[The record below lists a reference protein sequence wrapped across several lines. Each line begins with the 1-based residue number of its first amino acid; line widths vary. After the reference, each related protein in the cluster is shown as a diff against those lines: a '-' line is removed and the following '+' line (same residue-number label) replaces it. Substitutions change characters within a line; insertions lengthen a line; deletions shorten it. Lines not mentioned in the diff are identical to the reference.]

1 MSSSPRSVAAVAVLV
16 LASLVAPAPALADPA
31 GEAWLQRI
39 DETASVAQARL
50 VLEVESFPAG
60 GAASTSR
67 TLEVWQRGDEE
78 RLVRLTAPARL
89 AGTGLLVDG
98 DDSLHLF
105 LPAYPP
111 ARRVVGSKR
120 QSAFAG
126 TDFAMEDLAR
136 LAYAED
142 YTATVAGEEEGLT
155 RLELVPREA
164 DGQAA
169 VRLWV
174 DGEAVVRKVE
184 HTDRKGR
191 LSRRLLMSEIAVVD
205 GVPLAHRLEVEDLQT
220 GRRTVAT
227 LRSADLQT
235 PLAPE
240 LFTVTNLE
248 RP

>member
-1 MSSSPRSVAAVAVLV
+1 MPELPKRLSVLV
-16 LASLVAPAPALADPA
+16 LASTLWSPAVAADPA
-31 GEAWLQRI
+31 GDAWLARI
-39 DETASVAQARL
+39 DQTAAVDQAHL
-50 VLEVESFPAG
+50 VLEVQSFPAG
-60 GAASTSR
+60 GAPPTSR

-98 DDSLHLF
+98 EDSLHLF

-142 YTATVAGEEEGLT
+142 YTALVAGEEEGLT
-155 RLELVPREA
+155 RLELSPREA
-164 DGQAA
+164 EGEAA

-184 HTDRKGR
+184 HIDKKGR
-191 LSRRLLMSEIAVVD
+191 LSRRLLMSEIRVVD
-205 GVPLAHRLEVEDLQT
+205 GVPLAHRLEVEDLQS
-220 GRRTVAT
+220 GRRTVAEV
-227 LRSADLQT
+227 SSVDLET